1 MSKLHPLGEN
11 VIAKPD
17 EGQTKTSSGI
27 FLTDNSAEKPKT
39 ITVVAVGDKTKY
51 VKVGDRIV
59 VKSYATT
66 DIKIDKD
73 EYVIVKEEDILAKV
87 K

>member
-1 MSKLHPLGEN
+1 MA
-11 VIAKPD
+11 I
-17 EGQTKTSSGI
+17 
-27 FLTDNSAEKPKT
+27 
-39 ITVVAVGDKTKY
+39 GDKTKY

-66 DIKIDKD
+66 DIRIDKD

>member
-17 EGQTKTSSGI
+17 EGQNKTSSGI
-27 FLTDNSAEKPKT
+27 FLPDNATEKPKT
-39 ITVVAVGDKTKY
+39 VTVVAVGDKTKY

-66 DIKIDKD
+66 DVKIDKD